1 VNLFGQFPQRINN
14 YFKYNHKR
22 VALIW
27 GSSLLLVIFYID
39 YQVAPWISLSI
50 FHLLPVALI
59 TWFVSKEAGFVTC
72 GLSAIAELITHLNN
86 KQPEISFLVPYWNA
100 VVKLMLFLFVSY
112 LLSEL
117 HRTLELEKELAR
129 TDYTTGIANKRLFF
143 ELALLEIKKAH
154 RYRHP
159 LTVVYIDVDDFKD
172 INDTWGHSVGDK
184 FLKISAEAIKNN
196 IRETDIIARIGGDEF
211 VILLPGSGYD
221 TAQIV
226 INRVKKQ
233 LLLAIRHQWNAT
245 FSIGAVTFINPPNSV
260 DEMLQKADHLMYLV
274 KNNGKNQLKHK
285 TSV

>member
-245 FSIGAVTFINPPNSV
+245 FSIGAVTFINPPSSV

>member
-233 LLLAIRHQWNAT
+233 LLLAIKHQWNAT

>member
-72 GLSAIAELITHLNN
+72 GLSAIAELITHLNK